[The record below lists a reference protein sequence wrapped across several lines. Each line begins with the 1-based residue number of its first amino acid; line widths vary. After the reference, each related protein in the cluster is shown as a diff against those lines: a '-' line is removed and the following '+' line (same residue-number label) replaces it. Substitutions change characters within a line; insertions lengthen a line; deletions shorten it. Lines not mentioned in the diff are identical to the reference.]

1 MDTPRVHDKPGS
13 QFRNLV
19 TGETFSISGVRG
31 GVIRILQGRVWLT
44 QEGDPRDYVV
54 PAHGRFCV
62 ARKGR
67 IVVNALDDGTQIAI
81 YRVKPEPPG
90 DWQRNA
96 VRIDAAFTEA
106 AHRAA
111 REEMVRWFVCL
122 VGKGWRQLRRLW
134 SRRSGKP
141 LSAVIPCRQDSCRC

>member
-1 MDTPRVHDKPGS
+1 MNTRRTHDKPGP
-13 QFRNLV
+13 QLRDLV

-31 GVIRILQGRVWLT
+31 GVIRTVQGRVWVT

-54 PAHGRFCV
+54 PAHGRFCI
-62 ARKGR
+62 ARKGL
-67 IVVNALDDGTQIAI
+67 IVVNALADGTQIAI

-96 VRIDAAFTEA
+96 VRVDPAFTEA

-111 REEMVRWFVCL
+111 REEMVRWFACL
-122 VGKGWRQLRRLW
+122 ARKGWLQLRRLW

-141 LSAVIPCRQDSCRC
+141 LTAVMPCRQDGCRC

>member
-1 MDTPRVHDKPGS
+1 MDIRRRHDKPVP
-13 QFRNLV
+13 QFRELV
-19 TGETFSISGVRG
+19 IGETFSINGARG
-31 GVIRILQGRVWLT
+31 CVIRIVQGRVWLT

-62 ARKGR
+62 ARKGL
-67 IVVNALDDGTQIAI
+67 IVVNALVDGTQIAI

-96 VRIDAAFTEA
+96 VRIDPDFIEA

-111 REEMVRWFVCL
+111 REEMVRWFACL
-122 VGKGWRQLRRLW
+122 AGKGWQLLQRLW
-134 SRRSGKP
+134 SRCSGKP
-141 LSAVIPCRQDSCRC
+141 LTAVIPCRQDSCRC